1 MKSKNLPTNPFS
13 ITTYLGSDYFCD
25 RKKETEELLR
35 NIKNDS
41 STTLIAIRRI
51 GKTGLIKHTFGK
63 LPKIYKSV
71 YIDILETENLNHF
84 LNLLASSILKSV
96 PERSNIGKKI
106 WDFIKT
112 LRPTISFDALS
123 GDPKVS
129 FDARNKEIE
138 INIDS
143 LLHFLETQNFKTVIA
158 IDEFQ
163 QITNYP
169 EKNVASWLRSR
180 IQQLKNIIFIFSGSQ
195 QHLMTELFSSPK
207 QPFYR
212 STQIMK
218 LEKIDKT
225 IYKKFIVEQF
235 KKYKKDISSEIAL
248 EILSWTNTH
257 TFYVQQVCNRVFS
270 ATNNNVTSDIWKLQ
284 AKSLLKEQELLFF
297 SYRNMLTQNQWQL
310 LKAIANENIVYQPT
324 SREFLK
330 NYGLGSSASVLRSL
344 SALINNE
351 IVYSDFDK
359 DGKKYYSVYD
369 ILLQRRIDA
378 K

>member
-1 MKSKNLPTNPFS
+1 MKSKKLPANPFS

-25 RKKETEELLR
+25 RTKETNELLR

-51 GKTGLIKHTFGK
+51 GKTGLIQHTFGK
-63 LPKIYKSV
+63 LPQNYKSV

-96 PERSNIGKKI
+96 SERSSIGKKI

-129 FDARNKEIE
+129 FEASNREIE

-143 LLHFLETQNFKTVIA
+143 LLHFLEAQNFKTVIA

-218 LEKIDKT
+218 LEKIDKAV
-225 IYKKFIVEQF
+225 YSDFIVEQF
-235 KKYKKDISSEIAL
+235 KKYRKDISFEVAM

-257 TFYVQQVCNRVFS
+257 TFYVQQLCNRIFS
-270 ATNNNVTSDIWKLQ
+270 ASKNNVTSNIWKSE
-284 AKSLLKEQELLFF
+284 AKSLLLEQELLFF
-297 SYRNMLTQNQWQL
+297 SYRSMLTRNQWQL
-310 LKAIANENIVYQPT
+310 LKAIAKENVVYQPT
-324 SREFLK
+324 SKEFLK
-330 NYGLGSSASVLRSL
+330 PYELGPSASVLRSL
-344 SALINNE
+344 EALINYE
-351 IVYSDFDK
+351 IVYSDFDNE
-359 DGKKYYSVYD
+359 GNKYYSVYD
-369 ILLQRRIDA
+369 VLLQRWIDG

>member
-1 MKSKNLPTNPFS
+1 MKSKNLPANPFS

-25 RKKETEELLR
+25 RKRETEELLR

-51 GKTGLIKHTFGK
+51 GKTGLIKHTFSK

-195 QHLMTELFSSPK
+195 QHLMTELFSSPN

-235 KKYKKDISSEIAL
+235 KKYKKDISPEIAM

-310 LKAIANENIVYQPT
+310 LKAIAKENVVYQPT

-351 IVYSDFDK
+351 IVYNDFDE
-359 DGKKYYSVYD
+359 DGNKYYSVYD
-369 ILLQRRIDA
+369 ILLQRWIDA